1 MRLTALLLALLAVCS
16 VQAEELDRTP
26 LQATTAKGEK
36 VLLHPNGRWEFVDA
50 AKAAA
55 AKQVAELYPENKV
68 RPVDAQ
74 GGWLPGT
81 RTVMPGDKEYN
92 RGSMNPKGR

>member
-1 MRLTALLLALLAVCS
+1 VKLTALLLALLVACG

-26 LQATTAKGEK
+26 VQATTAKGEK

-50 AKAAA
+50 AKAAE
-55 AKQVAELYPENKV
+55 AKKVAELYPENKV
-68 RPVDAQ
+68 RPIDAQ

-92 RGSMNPKGR
+92 RGSMNPKSR